1 MLGKTHFIH
10 LELLRHVGQLGR
22 CDKLLSPLDRLAP
35 NFQEVAETKMR
46 DERLERRKWVE
57 RMKQKNVKR
66 VLIIELLLG
75 I

>member
-1 MLGKTHFIH
+1 MEKHILFIWYSFAM
-10 LELLRHVGQLGR
+10 LGR